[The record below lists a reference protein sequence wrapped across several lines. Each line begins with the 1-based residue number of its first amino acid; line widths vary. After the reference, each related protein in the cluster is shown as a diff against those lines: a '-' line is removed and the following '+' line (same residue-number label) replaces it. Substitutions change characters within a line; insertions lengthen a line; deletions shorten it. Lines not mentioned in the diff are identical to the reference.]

1 MSTINELPSED
12 RLSNVKSSFTGA
24 REIIVRA
31 ESIVDADQYAWVGG
45 SILTLMFGFV
55 WCWDPSFLTFI
66 SFIGCVLTL
75 GDYFGPKLLPYVMSN
90 EWNEEKEKRY
100 DAFCRNVV
108 RILTRGEAAYTR
120 YMDWRSTKPL
130 LNFVATAACLTA
142 LAWIGNRINNFLLA
156 YLISIAVVLFPKI
169 HRQGLLQH
177 GAGILKPHFDKGME
191 IISTQ
196 FEVLS
201 NKVQHTVKEKYTMI
215 KTE

>member
-12 RLSNVKSSFTGA
+12 RLSNVKSAFTGA
-24 REIIVRA
+24 REIIVKA
-31 ESIVDADQYAWVGG
+31 ESIVDADQYAWAGG
-45 SILTLMFGFV
+45 SILTLMFGIV

-75 GDYFGPKLLPYVMSN
+75 ADYFGPKLLPYVMSN

-108 RILTRGEAAYTR
+108 RILTRGETAYTR
-120 YMDWRSTKPL
+120 YMDWRGTKPL
-130 LNFVATAACLTA
+130 LNFVATVVSLLI
-142 LAWIGNRINNFLLA
+142 LAWIGNRINNFFLA
-156 YLISIAVVLFPKI
+156 YLISIAAVLFPKI

-177 GAGILKPHFDKGME
+177 GARMLKPHFDKGME

-196 FEVLS
+196 FEVLA